1 MNRSK
6 LDNRERIVMPSI
18 ICFFSVLILLC
29 YIEKLPFPL
38 EINDPDTAKRIFVGV
53 GFEGLSS
60 IFAIV
65 ISLSLM
71 AVQLASQQYTH
82 RIMDIH
88 IKSLTFWSVIVIYL
102 GSMLYNVFMLGLLDL
117 GKPVPEDSIIYV
129 EISMLLTSLSLF
141 ILIPYFYF
149 TIYRLRP
156 ESVISNLLA
165 KIDED
170 YLNSIK
176 RYFKEEEPRIPGKA
190 DKMLPITD
198 VIEKSISSGDHETA
212 RFGID
217 EIYGCYMSHVKKEN
231 EGYVSRYFLAK
242 HIRGIGRE
250 AIIEKDDDSMVQ
262 VLKIFGEVGTRAIHE
277 NLNVSARMSVESIDI
292 IGSNVLK
299 DYDVATEQM
308 IKSLQD
314 ILEAVIKSGNEE
326 EKEILKQIFTLYR
339 NLSDE
344 LFNLEKDKLIKYLL
358 NSFSE
363 PRVFMKKPQALIEEM
378 VKNKRYET
386 IDNTVKLLER
396 ISVNAANRGL
406 RDPLDQSISTL
417 HEIGIS
423 SAENKL
429 VWGTP
434 KREINIAKD
443 LIIEHLLTI
452 EDEISKCKSKFEESD
467 FDDIMGE
474 IDFAKIEIESY
485 F

>member
-6 LDNRERIVMPSI
+6 LDNPEKIVIFLI
-18 ICFFSVLILLC
+18 IFIFPVLVLLC
-29 YIEKLPFPL
+29 ITQKPPFPIATGDA
-38 EINDPDTAKRIFVGV
+38 ETAGRIFDGV
-53 GFEGLSS
+53 GFEGLSA

-71 AVQLASQQYTH
+71 AVQFASQQYTH
-82 RIMDIH
+82 RIMEIH
-88 IKSLTFWSVIVIYL
+88 IKSLIFWSVIAIYL
-102 GSMLYNVFMLGLLDL
+102 VSMLYNVFMLGKLELNNS
-117 GKPVPEDSIIYV
+117 VDSRYA
-129 EISMLLTSLSLF
+129 EISMLLTSLSLL
-141 ILIPYFYF
+141 ILIPYFYI
-149 TIYRLRP
+149 TMLRLKP

-165 KIDED
+165 KIDDD
-170 YLNSIK
+170 YLNSVK

-198 VIEKSISSGDHETA
+198 VIEKSISSGDRETA

-217 EIYGCYMSHVKKEN
+217 EIYGCYMSHLKKEN
-231 EGYVSRYFLAK
+231 EDYVSRYFLAK
-242 HIRGIGRE
+242 HLYGIGRE
-250 AIIEKDDDSMVQ
+250 AVIEKDDDSMVQ

-292 IGSNVLK
+292 IGFMVLK

-326 EKEILKQIFTLYR
+326 EEKEIRKQIFTLYR

-344 LFNLEKDKLIKYLL
+344 LFNLEKNKLIKYLL

-363 PRVFMKKPQALIEEM
+363 PRMFMKKPQALIEEM
-378 VKNKRYET
+378 VKNTRYET
-386 IDNTVKLLER
+386 IDSTVKLLER

-406 RDPLDQSISTL
+406 RYPLDQSISTL

-452 EDEISKCKSKFEESD
+452 EDEILKCKSKFEESD

>member
-1 MNRSK
+1 V
-6 LDNRERIVMPSI
+6 I
-18 ICFFSVLILLC
+18 ILLC
-29 YIEKLPFPL
+29 CFEKSDFPL
-38 EINDPDTAKRIFVGV
+38 ATGDKETAMRIFAGV
-53 GFEGLSS
+53 GFEGLSA

-88 IKSLTFWSVIVIYL
+88 TKSWIFRFVIVIYL
-102 GSMLYNVFMLGLLDL
+102 GSMLYNVFMLGWLDF
-117 GKPVPEDSIIYV
+117 GNSSVDSKYV
-129 EISMLLTSLSLF
+129 KTSMSLTCLSLF
-141 ILIPYFYF
+141 ILIPYFYI
-149 TIYRLRP
+149 TMRRLKP

-165 KIDED
+165 KIDD
-170 YLNSIK
+170 VYLNSVKGYIK
-176 RYFKEEEPRIPGKA
+176 EGELRIPSEA
-190 DKMLPITD
+190 DEMLPITD
-198 VIEKSISSGDHETA
+198 IIEKSIRSGDHETA

-217 EIYGCYMSHVKKEN
+217 EICRCYMSHVKKEN
-231 EGYVSRYFLAK
+231 EDYVSRYFLAK

-250 AIIEKDDDSMVQ
+250 AIIKKDDDSMVQ

-277 NLNVSARMSVESIDI
+277 NLNYSARMSVESIDI

-314 ILEAVIKSGNEE
+314 ILGAVIKSGNGE
-326 EKEILKQIFTLYR
+326 EILKQIFTLYS

-344 LFNLEKDKLIKYLL
+344 LFNLEKNKLIKYLL

-378 VKNKRYET
+378 VKNTRYET
-386 IDNTVKLLER
+386 IDSTVKLLER

-406 RDPLDQSISTL
+406 RDPLDQSISSL

-434 KREINIAKD
+434 KRKINIAKD

-452 EDEISKCKSKFEESD
+452 EDEISKCKLKFEESD